1 VRKPLSVSWATLISR
16 AESLAALDGLMHDWY
31 DGVKA
36 DRGLCAAVGFEASM
50 ARHDWE
56 GAKGSIERTYGRST
70 REHQASLDTLAA
82 AIFSKRVLGHRL
94 VR

>member
-1 VRKPLSVSWATLISR
+1 MRECAARPWAIRVSG
-16 AESLAALDGLMHDWY
+16 AESLDALDRLMNDWY

-36 DRGLCAAVGFEASM
+36 DRGLCAAVGFEANM
-50 ARHDWE
+50 ERRDWE

-82 AIFSKRVLGHRL
+82 AIFSRRLLERRL

>member
-1 VRKPLSVSWATLISR
+1 MSR
-16 AESLAALDGLMHDWY
+16 AESLSVLDRLMNEWY

-50 ARHDWE
+50 ERRDWE
-56 GAKGSIERTYGRST
+56 GAKGSIERTYGRAT

-82 AIFSKRVLGHRL
+82 AIFCKRLLGSDL

>member
-1 VRKPLSVSWATLISR
+1 MSR
-16 AESLAALDGLMHDWY
+16 AESLTVLDHLMNDWY

-50 ARHDWE
+50 ARRDWE

-70 REHQASLDTLAA
+70 RDHQGTLDTLAA
-82 AIFSKRVLGHRL
+82 AIQCKRMLRVSV

>member
-1 VRKPLSVSWATLISR
+1 MSR
-16 AESLAALDGLMHDWY
+16 AESLVALDGLMNDWY

-50 ARHDWE
+50 ERHDWE

-82 AIFSKRVLGHRL
+82 AIFCKRVLGHHLAR
-94 VR
+94 

>member
-1 VRKPLSVSWATLISR
+1 MSR
-16 AESLAALDGLMHDWY
+16 AESLTVLDRLMNDWY
-31 DGVKA
+31 DGVKT

-50 ARHDWE
+50 ERRDWE
-56 GAKGSIERTYGRST
+56 GAKGSIERTYGRAT

-82 AIFSKRVLGHRL
+82 AIFSKRLLGREH

>member
-1 VRKPLSVSWATLISR
+1 VKEPYIPSWATRISR
-16 AESLAALDGLMHDWY
+16 AESLTALDRLMNEWY

-50 ARHDWE
+50 ERRDWV
-56 GAKGSIERTYGRST
+56 GAKGSIEHTYGRAT
-70 REHQASLDTLAA
+70 RDHQASLDILAA
-82 AIFSKRVLGHRL
+82 AIFCKRLLGRHV